1 MVLLEPS
8 SDKEK
13 IKIHIW
19 KLVIYN
25 SFLYKVLEDICIW
38 NNEEYCQNYTSYLS
52 HYWADKDF
60 NGLKFGDGD
69 GLNLCRVKKVDV
81 SSTFYWKYISVWF
94 DPRKFLSVSKIKN
107 KLWNNILRGLEGSR
121 NKWRLKT
128 GKGTLLILKKI
139 HIF

>member
-69 GLNLCRVKKVDV
+69 GLNLCRVKK
-81 SSTFYWKYISVWF
+81 
-94 DPRKFLSVSKIKN
+94 
-107 KLWNNILRGLEGSR
+107 SR
-121 NKWRLKT
+121 C
-128 GKGTLLILKKI
+128 
-139 HIF
+139 